1 MSKVFADTDFILAVI
16 KNTDWLKSNAAEV
29 FEKHKGNLK
38 TSISVVIEVAL
49 MCKKLNLNVL
59 ETFTHMFEIVEVEEM
74 IYSASLQAAFYI
86 EKYELNIFDAFHA
99 AFCGSEKI
107 ISSDSVYDKIGLNRI
122 KL

>member
-1 MSKVFADTDFILAVI
+1 MFADTDFILAVV
-16 KNTDWLKSNAAEV
+16 KDSDWLKSNAAEI
-29 FEKHKGNLK
+29 FEENKGNIK

-49 MCKKLNLNVL
+49 MCKKLNLNIL
-59 ETFTHMFEIVEVEEM
+59 EIFTHMFEIVEVNET

-86 EKYELNIFDAFHA
+86 EKYELNVFDAFHA

-107 ISSDSVYDKIGLNRI
+107 ISSDSVYDKIGLDRV